1 MSTSN
6 SYSFT
11 VTRDDII
18 NAALRTLSVLDQ
30 ASTANATDLANCGQ
44 ALNLLMKQWADNGAP
59 LWAVQWIQ
67 VPMVTGTSS
76 YTIGPTGTTVLSYR
90 PTRVISAFLRNNL
103 TALDK
108 TVEVVS
114 RSAYELLGNKASL
127 GIVNQVYYDSQ
138 LANGVLYCYNVPGD
152 SNYTLWLS
160 VQRPI
165 QDITAG
171 TQNFEVPQEW
181 FLSLKWSLAEEVA
194 LEYGVDQQTL
204 QYVTQKAA
212 HFKQKAFDWQ
222 QEETSVYFSVDPQ
235 SMYLGRR

>member
-1 MSTSN
+1 MPTSGT
-6 SYSFT
+6 YSFT
-11 VTRDDII
+11 VSRDDII

-44 ALNLLMKQWADNGAP
+44 ALNLLIKQWADNGAP

-67 VPMVTGTSS
+67 IPLTTGTAS
-76 YTIGPTGTTVLSYR
+76 YTIGPSGVVVLNYR

-103 TALDK
+103 TNLDN
-108 TVEVVS
+108 TVELVS
-114 RSAYELLGNKASL
+114 RSAYEMLGDKASP
-127 GIVNQVYYDSQ
+127 GIVNQVYYDAQ
-138 LANGVLYCYNVPGD
+138 LANGTVYCYNVPVD

-181 FLSLKWSLAEEVA
+181 FMALKWCLAEEIA
-194 LEYGVDQQTL
+194 LEYGADQQTIERIIP
-204 QYVTQKAA
+204 KAKA
-212 HFKQKAFDWQ
+212 YKDKAFDWQ
-222 QEETSVYFSVDPQ
+222 QEEVSVTFSVDPQ
-235 SMYLGRR
+235 SYYLGRR